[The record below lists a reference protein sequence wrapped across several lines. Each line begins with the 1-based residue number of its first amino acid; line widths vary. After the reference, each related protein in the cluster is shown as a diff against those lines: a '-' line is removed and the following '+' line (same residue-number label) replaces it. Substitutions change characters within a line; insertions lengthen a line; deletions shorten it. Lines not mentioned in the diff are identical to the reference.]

1 MLGRYVLGMVKN
13 CLRIFKTRIDQNV
26 KNQQGSGL
34 IHKDFIFIKQSGAI
48 LKHQKRDREKME
60 DAKQIVKKFF
70 HKF

>member
-34 IHKDFIFIKQSGAI
+34 IHKDFIFIK
-48 LKHQKRDREKME
+48 KNV
-60 DAKQIVKKFF
+60 QIQVPSFLYTF
-70 HKF
+70 